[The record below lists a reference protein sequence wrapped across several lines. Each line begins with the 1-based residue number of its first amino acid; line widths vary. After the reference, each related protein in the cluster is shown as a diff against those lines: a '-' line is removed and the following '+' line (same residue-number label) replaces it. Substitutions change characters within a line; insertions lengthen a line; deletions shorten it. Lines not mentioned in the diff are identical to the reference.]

1 MKLSILIPVG
11 SVHEYFVE
19 AIKSVLDDAP
29 RASEIL
35 ICATAKVIAD
45 AKTHL
50 GKQTMDQRLKFVKS
64 QHGDIVT
71 NLNSGLSIAKGEY
84 IARMDTDDVVIPTRF
99 SQQIAYLDKIST
111 ADVVGSYLQ
120 YICPHGVNK
129 GMQDYPRRIKR
140 SVFGLASP
148 KVAHPS
154 VMMRR
159 NIVVDLGMYSYEY
172 PHVED
177 LELWLR
183 VLRAGEIHNITQPLL
198 KYRLHPG
205 QISRQKSDEQLK
217 NSLIAFINDSRW
229 IAKLPLIK
237 PGDFNQLT
245 IEDFFLER
253 TKLLQGLHLFTKMF
267 FKVKLQE
274 KYLERFCLGYL
285 HSMPPHKL
293 IEEFIQAKT
302 DVTIATQI
310 KRNFFGFLLI
320 ILKII
325 TRRATARF
333 TKSGRQISINQKN
346 STSFCPDCS

>member
-19 AIKSVLDDAP
+19 SIKSVLDDAP
-29 RASEIL
+29 LDSEIL
-35 ICATAKVIAD
+35 ICATAAVIAD
-45 AKTHL
+45 AKTQL
-50 GKQTMDQRLKFVKS
+50 GNQPMDQRLKFVRS
-64 QHGDIVT
+64 EHGDIVT
-71 NLNSGLSIAKGEY
+71 NLNNGLLIAKGEY

-99 SQQIAYLDKIST
+99 SKQIAYLDKISN

-120 YICPHGVNK
+120 YICPHGVDK

-140 SVFGLASP
+140 SIFGLASP

-159 NIVVDLGMYSYEY
+159 SIVVALGMYSYEY

-205 QISRQKSDEQLK
+205 QISRKKSDEQLK

-229 IAKLPLIK
+229 IAKLPPIK
-237 PGDFNQLT
+237 PGHFNQLA

-253 TKLLQGLHLFTKMF
+253 TKLLQDLNLFTRIF
-267 FKVKLQE
+267 FMVKLQE

-293 IEEFIQAKT
+293 INEFIQAKT
-302 DVTIATQI
+302 DITVATQI
-310 KRNFFGFLLI
+310 KRNLFGFLLI
-320 ILKII
+320 LFKII
-325 TRRATARF
+325 TRRLIARF
-333 TKSGRQISINQKN
+333 TRAGRQISINQKD
-346 STSFCPDCS
+346 STSLCPDCI